1 MTETIEVL
9 NGSTG
14 GNVFNIGCNNI
25 FLDMS
30 PEARETKVKI
40 NFWEYIKIKGFCTGK
55 GTTNKTKRQ
64 PTEWE
69 KIFAND
75 ISFVILFS
83 L

>member
-55 GTTNKTKRQ
+55 GTTNSTKREL
-64 PTEWE
+64 T
-69 KIFAND
+69 D
-75 ISFVILFS
+75 
-83 L
+83 